1 MLRLRYNIV
10 PKYLYPQHRFI
21 MAVERTDMGEIT
33 LNPADEAI
41 LDELVAENQSV
52 PARLAD
58 QTGYDRQY
66 VHKRLK
72 RLSEHEIVESLSH
85 GLYRLKDD
93 PR

>member
-1 MLRLRYNIV
+1 MI
-10 PKYLYPQHRFI
+10 
-21 MAVERTDMGEIT
+21 AERSGMGEIE
-33 LNPADEAI
+33 LNPADNEI
-41 LDELVAENQSV
+41 IDKLSEECQSV

-72 RLSEHEIVESLSH
+72 RLSEHDIVESLSH
-85 GLYRLKDD
+85 GLYRLKND